1 MDRIELRGPAERT
14 LHGMLEWRA
23 RRQPDAP
30 WVWFRERVISYG
42 ELDAEADRVAAGLAA
57 LGVSRGTKVAVMM
70 ANRPEFLAAWFGL
83 SKLGAVEVPLN
94 TAHRGYLL
102 SYLLRQADCEA
113 LIVEG
118 AYAER
123 LSQALA
129 SDAEAVP
136 RLRRIVV
143 LDGDPGGL
151 ALPGRDVLS
160 WDSLMSN
167 DGRFER
173 PQVRWNDAMGIQ
185 FTSGTTGP
193 SKGAVLPHNYAVQ
206 TAESVCAIA
215 GYRADDCLYNAL
227 PLFHGNAK
235 FLSAAP
241 SLLAGTRMVL
251 GERFSART
259 FWDDVRRHGCTEFNY
274 IGSILAILLK
284 AQPRDD
290 DADNPLRLL
299 FGAGA
304 TPEVHGAFERR
315 FGVRLLEG
323 YGMSEIGLVLVS
335 DLDEPRPGSCG
346 RPHPDYEV
354 TLIGDDGAPVGDDT
368 PGELLVRPRRPWSTL
383 LEYYRMPEKTVEAW
397 QGLWFHTGDTLV
409 RDGDGFYRFI
419 DRKKD
424 AIRRRGENISSFEV
438 ERLVGSHPAVLEAAA
453 VPVSADLGEDEV
465 MVCVVRKPGERLE
478 APALLQHCRA
488 VMADFMVP
496 RYIRFVDALP
506 KTPTEKVQKFVLRE
520 EGVTPDTWDREQG
533 GIECA
538 S

>member
-1 MDRIELRGPAERT
+1 MERMELRTPAERT

-23 RRQPDAP
+23 RRTPEAP

-57 LGVSRGTKVAVMM
+57 LGVGRGAKAAVML
-70 ANRPEFLAAWFGL
+70 ANRPEFLAVWFGL
-83 SKLGAVEVPLN
+83 SKLGVVEVPVN

-102 SYLLRQADCEA
+102 SYLLAQADCEV
-113 LIVEG
+113 LIVE
-118 AYAER
+118 AAFADR
-123 LSQALA
+123 LPELVAAPDAL
-129 SDAEAVP
+129 P
-136 RLRRIVV
+136 RLRTVVV
-143 LDGDPGGL
+143 LDMAADAL
-151 ALPGRDVLS
+151 ALPGRRVLA
-160 WDSLMSN
+160 WEELVAN

-173 PQVRWNDAMGIQ
+173 PVLGWSDPLGIQ

-215 GYRADDCLYNAL
+215 GYGPDDCLYNAL

-241 SLLAGTRMVL
+241 SLLAGARMVL
-251 GERFSART
+251 AERFSASA

-284 AQPRDD
+284 AEARAD

-304 TPEVHGAFERR
+304 TPEVHEAFERR
-315 FGVRLLEG
+315 FGVRLIEG
-323 YGMSEIGLVLVS
+323 YGMSEIGLALVS
-335 DLDEPRPGSCG
+335 SLDEPRPGSCG
-346 RPHPDYEV
+346 KPHPDCEV
-354 TLIGDDGAPVGDDT
+354 MLVDDDGRPVGDDI

-409 RDGDGFYRFI
+409 RDRDGFYRFV

-438 ERLVGSHPAVLEAAA
+438 ERLVIAHPAVLEVAAL
-453 VPVSADLGEDEV
+453 PVSSELGEDEV
-465 MVCVVRKPGERLE
+465 MVCVVRRPGAELGAAELIAHCERL
-478 APALLQHCRA
+478 
-488 VMADFMVP
+488 MARFMVP
-496 RYIRFVDALP
+496 RYVRFLDALP
-506 KTPTEKVQKFVLRE
+506 KTPTEKVQKFRLRE
-520 EGVTPDTWDREQG
+520 QGITADTWDRERAG
-533 GIECA
+533 TECA